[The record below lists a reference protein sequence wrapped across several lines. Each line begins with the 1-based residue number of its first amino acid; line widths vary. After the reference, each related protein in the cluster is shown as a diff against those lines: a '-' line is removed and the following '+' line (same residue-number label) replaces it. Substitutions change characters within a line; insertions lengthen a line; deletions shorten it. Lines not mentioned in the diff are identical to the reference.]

1 MEDLQTIALPRDGR
15 QSERALTIFKG
26 VGRLM
31 RSFDFAC
38 VPEMTLPNHRRA
50 DVCGLGRDG
59 EIWIVEIKS
68 SVEDFRTD
76 GKWQD
81 YLEFCDRFFFAT
93 LPDVPADIFP
103 DTAGLM
109 ISDGFGADVIRESPV
124 DKLAAAR
131 RKALT
136 LRLARHVAHRLHT
149 AIDPA
154 SAAGMG

>member
-1 MEDLQTIALPRDGR
+1 MDDLQTIVLPRDGR
-15 QSERALTIFKG
+15 QSERALTVFKG

-93 LPDVPADIFP
+93 LPDVPAEIFP
-103 DTAGLM
+103 DSAGLM
-109 ISDGFGADVIRESPV
+109 ISDGFGADMIRECPV
-124 DKLAAAR
+124 EKLVAAR

-136 LRLARHVAHRLHT
+136 LRIARQVAHRLHT

-154 SAAGMG
+154 SAAGLG

>member
-1 MEDLQTIALPRDGR
+1 MDDLQTIALPRDGR
-15 QSERALTIFKG
+15 QSERALTVFKG

-68 SVEDFRTD
+68 SIEDFRAD

-103 DTAGLM
+103 DSAGLM
-109 ISDGFGADVIRESPV
+109 ISDGFGADVIRESPIE
-124 DKLAAAR
+124 KLAAAR

-136 LRLARHVAHRLHT
+136 LKLARQVAHRLHT

-154 SAAGMG
+154 SASGMG

>member
-38 VPEMTLPNHRRA
+38 VPELTLPNHRRA
-50 DVCGLGRDG
+50 DVCGLGRNG

-68 SVEDFRTD
+68 SVEDFRAD

-103 DTAGLM
+103 GTAGLM

-136 LRLARHVAHRLHT
+136 LRLARQVAHRLHT

-154 SAAGMG
+154 SAAGVG

>member
-1 MEDLQTIALPRDGR
+1 MDDLQTIVLPRDGR
-15 QSERALTIFKG
+15 QSERALTVFKG

-50 DVCGLGRDG
+50 DVCGIGRDG

-68 SVEDFRTD
+68 SVEDYRTD

-93 LPDVPADIFP
+93 LPDVPAEIFP

-124 DKLAAAR
+124 EKLAAAR

-136 LRLARHVAHRLHT
+136 LRIARQVAHRLHT